1 MTLSITNLFE
11 ESYYLANNP
20 DVAAAVQA
28 GQFNSGFQHFIQYG
42 QFVLSSKPSRAPSP
56 LFDEVFYLANNP
68 DVAASVQA
76 GEIGSGFQH
85 FIQYGQFVLGSKPS
99 RSPSPLF
106 DEAFY
111 LANNPDVVA
120 AVSRGDLSS
129 GYEHF
134 VRYGQFAVDTNYN
147 RNPSKL
153 YDERFYLEHN
163 PDVLAALGRGEIES
177 GFRHYVL
184 YGQKAGRVAVNTPP
198 VVGADSFTISEDTLN
213 AITPNLLANDSDRDG
228 DVLVIARFSNPAHG
242 SLTNNN
248 NGTFSYTPNLNYEGT
263 DSFTYTVNDNYG
275 GLVSN
280 TVTITVTAV
289 NDAPVVGNDAVTLNQ
304 DTTAIISFA
313 NLIANDSDIEGDPL
327 TVTGVSRQPINGTLT
342 SNNGLFSYSPQAG
355 FFGSDSFVYTV
366 SDGQGGTSA
375 ATVNLTVN
383 VVNSPPVA
391 ANDFLTINEDTPG
404 TINVLGND
412 TDDDRNPLTVTSF
425 SQPTRGSVTNNNGTL
440 TYTPNLNS
448 NGTDSF
454 TYIINDGR
462 TGTSSATVNI
472 TVNPVNDSPIA
483 LNDAITT
490 NEDTPFAFTFTN
502 LIANDTDPDGEQ
514 IFLNGFT
521 QPSRGS
527 VVNNGNGSFTYNP
540 GPNFNGTDSFTYSIR
555 DSAGSSTTATVR
567 LTVNS
572 INDIPVATNDVV
584 SATED
589 TALVISTATLLAND
603 SDADGDPKIITGF
616 TQAINGRVADN
627 GNGFLTYTPSSNF
640 SGSDSFTY
648 TITDGRGATAS
659 ATVNVAV
666 APVNDGPPVPGADGV
681 TTNEDTAVLISST
694 TFLANDTDPDPGD
707 ILSITSVGSPSRG
720 LLTNNNNG
728 TFTYTPN
735 TNINGTD
742 SFTYVVSDG
751 NGGTALGVVN
761 LTINS
766 VNDGPPVANSDS
778 VTTDEDT
785 ATASFNVLAN
795 DTDTEGDPI
804 TLLSNTQPTNGSLTG
819 TGDGTFVYTPRA
831 NFNGSDSFSYII
843 SDGNG
848 GSASTTVRI
857 IVNSVQDPLVANND
871 AIATN
876 EDTPFSFSSN
886 FLTANDNDGDGDPFS
901 ISTFSQP
908 GQGSLS
914 RNGTGTFTYTPN
926 ANFNGTDSFTYTIRD
941 NANGGT
947 ASATVNIVVNSTND
961 APIAVNDAIATN
973 EDTPTLITIA
983 PTLLGN
989 DSDPDGDSLFITGF
1003 AQPSRGSLV
1012 DQGDG
1017 TYFYTPNPNVSGTD
1031 SFSYTISDGRG
1042 GTATGVANI
1051 TIAPV
1056 NDAPTARNDAYTVNE
1071 DIRLS
1076 VTAVNGVLRNDT
1088 DIDGDRLIV
1097 SVSDTNSVQ
1106 GGTVV
1111 VNNNGSF
1118 TYQAPTDFSGT
1129 DSFTYT
1135 VADPSGDTSSAT
1147 VIVTVNPIND
1157 RPTATPDAVITNEE
1171 ETVTIDLTD
1180 NVSDVDGDVLTFATA
1195 TNPRNGVVANNGD
1208 GTFTYTPNVD
1218 FSGSDS
1224 FTYTVN
1230 DGRGGTATSTV
1241 SITVD
1246 NVNDIPVA
1254 RNDSF
1259 TTTEDPGSVT
1269 IPNVLAND
1277 TDVDRGDLLSVSSN
1291 TDPTNGTLVNNGNG
1305 TFSYTPTTDFNGTDS
1320 FTYVVDDG
1328 KGGTAEATVL
1338 LRVTPLNDAPTAT
1351 AEDVST
1357 AEETAI
1363 AINLL
1368 DNASDVDGDPL
1379 TFSVGAN
1386 PRNGTVVNNNNGV
1399 FTYTPRLNFV
1409 GSDSFTYRVNDGR
1422 GGTAFATVGITVG
1435 DVNDSPIAR
1444 NDSFTGNEDTEFTF
1458 SVIANDTDI
1467 ESDPL
1472 TVTEFTEA
1480 ANGTLTNNN
1489 GTFTYQANENFNGSD
1504 SFTYVIDDGR
1514 GGTATASV
1522 NLIIRPVNDAP
1533 VANSDELVTNEDT
1546 LGNVNVLFNDSDV
1559 DNDTFSVLSFTP
1571 ATRGTVRNLGNGNF
1585 SYQPRTNFNGS
1596 DNFTYTIR
1604 DSRGATAT
1612 STVNVTVNSVNDAPI
1627 ARNDSLTINEDA
1639 AATPIN
1645 ILVNDTDVDGD
1656 ALTVINFTEAT
1667 KGTLLFENGAFSYQ
1681 PNANA
1686 NGTDSFT
1693 YTIDDG
1699 QGGSASATVNITIR
1713 SLNDAPLAVNDSLTL
1728 DEDTLGRVNVIANDT
1743 DADNTFSVLSFTQ
1756 AARGTVRN
1764 LGNGNFSYQPLT
1776 NFNGSDSFTYTI
1788 RDAAGAT
1795 ANAMVSVGVNSI
1807 NDAPIARNDTLSIN
1821 EDAAVT
1827 LINVIAND
1835 TDVDRDPLT
1844 IVSFTDAGK
1853 GTLIDNANGTFSY
1866 QPNANANGT
1875 DSFTYIID
1883 DGQGGSAS
1891 ATVNITIRSLNDA
1904 PLAVNDALTLDEDT
1918 TGTINV
1924 IANDTDAD
1932 NTFSVLSF
1940 TQAARGTV
1948 RNLGNGNFSYQPLT
1962 NFNGSD
1968 SFTYTIRDAAGATA
1982 TATVSVGV
1990 NSIND
1995 APIARNDS
2003 RTINED
2009 NAAIL
2014 INVIANDT
2022 DVDRDPLT
2030 IVSFTDATRGTLTDN
2045 ANGTFSYQPNA
2056 NANGTDSFTYII
2068 DDGQGGSASA
2078 TVNIIIT
2085 SINDAPLAVN
2095 DSLTLDEDT
2104 TGSINVIANDTDA
2117 DSTFSVLSFT
2127 QAARGTVRNLSNGN
2141 FSYQPL
2147 TNFNGSDSFT
2157 YTIRDAAGATATA
2170 TVSVGV
2176 NSINDAPI
2184 ARNDSR
2190 TINEDNAAILINVI
2204 ANDTD
2209 VDRDPLTIVSFTDA
2223 TRGTLTDNA
2232 NGTFSYQPN
2241 ANANGTDSFT
2251 YIIDDGQGG
2260 SASATVNII
2269 ITSINDAPL
2278 AVNDSLTLDEDT
2290 TGSINVIANDTDA
2303 DSTFSVLSFTQA
2315 ARGTVRN
2322 LSNGNF
2328 SYQPLT
2334 NFNGSDSFTYTIRDA
2349 AGATATATVSVGVN
2363 SINDAPIARNDTLSL
2378 NEDAAVTPINI
2389 LANDTDADGDTLT
2402 VISFTE
2408 TTKGALTFN
2417 NGAFSYQP
2425 NANANGT
2432 DSFTYIIDDGQ
2443 GGSASATVNIVI
2455 RSLNDAPLAVN
2466 DELTLDEDTT
2476 GSINVIANDTDGDGD
2491 PITLFSFSQAARGV
2505 VRNNNGTI
2513 TYTPNANT
2521 NGTDSFTYSITDGR
2535 GGTSTGTVN
2544 VTITPLNDAPLAVN
2558 DSVTTNEDTPATFNV
2573 FTNDT
2578 DVDGDSLIVINFTDP
2593 GKGSV
2598 TSTGNGSFTYTPNAN
2613 ANGSDSFIYIVN
2625 DANGGTAAAT
2635 VNININPINDLPI
2648 AVNDSVTTSEDT
2660 TVTTVNVLLN
2670 DTDGDGDLLTI
2681 SSSTQGSN
2689 GAVTDNG
2696 NGTFSYTPNPNFSGT
2711 DSFTYTISDSSGGT
2725 ATATVNV
2732 AIAAVNDLPI
2742 TGTDYF
2748 IVGEGVSRPISDA
2761 NLLANDFDDDDL
2773 QSSLRIIGLASSPTN
2788 GSITRTN
2795 TGFNYTPRANFNG
2808 NDSFSYIVR
2817 DAQGGTSTGTVNL
2830 VVARD
2835 VDSRSSYSLNPDS
2848 NIENATTIPHAS
2860 ILNVAGDGTF
2870 DYYAFTAGGSTA
2882 ILDIDFGAK
2891 PTGSID
2897 TELFLFDQ
2905 TGALVTRNDNA
2916 STALGAGGS
2925 TSGFDAYIKASNLT
2939 AGQLYIVGVAQSGAG
2954 FSGGQIFGN
2963 PPNSGQTYTLH
2974 ISVEGHPTSAF

>member
-1 MTLSITNLFE
+1 MSLSFSDLFE
-11 ESYYLANNP
+11 ESFYLANNPDVAQAVQAGSFSSGFQHFIQVGQFELTSAPSRAPSPLFNEAFYLANNP

-28 GQFNSGFQHFIQYG
+28 GSFSSGFQHFIEAG
-42 QFVLSSKPSRAPSP
+42 QFELSDSPTRLPSP
-56 LFDEVFYLANNP
+56 IFDELFYLSNNL
-68 DVAASVQA
+68 DVVEAVRS
-76 GEIGSGFQH
+76 GTFSSGF
-85 FIQYGQFVLGSKPS
+85 
-99 RSPSPLF
+99 
-106 DEAFY
+106 
-111 LANNPDVVA
+111 
-120 AVSRGDLSS
+120 
-129 GYEHF
+129 EHF
-134 VRYGQFAVDTNYN
+134 VRFGQFEVDSRFS
-147 RNPSKL
+147 RNPSL
-153 YDERFYLEHN
+153 RYDERFYLDHN
-163 PDVLAALGRGEIES
+163 PDIAAAVANGSFAS
-177 GFRHYVL
+177 GFRHYIL
-184 YGQKAGRVAVNTPP
+184 FGQAEGRSAVNTPP
-198 VVGADSFTISEDTLN
+198 VIGIDSFSFNEDTIS
-213 AITPNLLANDSDRDG
+213 ITPNLLTNDSDPNGDRLIISSFTQPGGGSLTNNNDGTLTYTPQPNFSGTDVFSYTISDTYGGIVSNTVTFTVNPINDAPVAGNDAVITNQDTTALINFANLLANDSDID
-228 DVLVIARFSNPAHG
+228 
-242 SLTNNN
+242 NN
-248 NGTFSYTPNLNYEGT
+248 
-263 DSFTYTVNDNYG
+263 
-275 GLVSN
+275 
-280 TVTITVTAV
+280 
-289 NDAPVVGNDAVTLNQ
+289 
-304 DTTAIISFA
+304 
-313 NLIANDSDIEGDPL
+313 PL
-327 TVTGVSRQPINGTLT
+327 TITGVSRQPTNGTLT
-342 SNNGLFSYSPQAG
+342 SGNGSFNYSPQAG
-355 FFGSDSFVYTV
+355 FFGSDSFVYTI
-366 SDGQGGTSA
+366 SDGQGGLSS

-383 VVNSPPVA
+383 LVNNPPVA
-391 ANDFLTINEDTPG
+391 ANDSLAINEDTPG
-404 TINVLGND
+404 TINVLAND
-412 TDDDRNPLTVTSF
+412 TDADRNPLTVTSF
-425 SQPTRGSVTNNNGTL
+425 SSPTKGSVTNNNGTL
-440 TYTPNLNS
+440 TYTPNPNS

-462 TGTSSATVNI
+462 TGTSSATVNV
-472 TVNPVNDSPIA
+472 TVNPVQDAPIA
-483 LNDAITT
+483 GNDTITT
-490 NEDTPFAFTFTN
+490 NEDTPFPFRFTDLT
-502 LIANDTDPDGEQ
+502 ANDVDPDGEQ

-527 VVNNGNGSFTYNP
+527 VVGNGDGTFTYNP
-540 GPNFNGTDSFTYSIR
+540 APNFNGTDSFTYSIR
-555 DSAGSSTTATVR
+555 DSAGGSTTATVR

-589 TALVISTATLLAND
+589 TALPISTATLLAND

-616 TQAINGRVADN
+616 SQARNGRVADN
-627 GNGFLTYTPSSNF
+627 GNGFLTYTPGSNF

-659 ATVNVAV
+659 ATVNIAV

-681 TTNEDTAVLISST
+681 TTNEDTAVLISGT
-694 TFLANDTDPDPGD
+694 TLLNNDTDPDPGD

-720 LLTNNNNG
+720 SLTNSNNG
-728 TFTYTPN
+728 TYTYTPN
-735 TNINGTD
+735 ANINGTD

-761 LTINS
+761 LTIVS
-766 VNDGPPVANSDS
+766 INDGPPVASPDS
-778 VTTDEDT
+778 VTTDEDV
-785 ATASFNVLAN
+785 ASASFNVLAN
-795 DTDTEGDPI
+795 DTDAEGDLI
-804 TLLSNTQPTNGSLTG
+804 TLLSNTSPANGALTSSSN
-819 TGDGTFVYTPRA
+819 GTFVYTPRT
-831 NFNGSDSFSYII
+831 NFNGTDSFSYTI

-848 GSASTTVRI
+848 GTASTTVRI
-857 IVNSVQDPLVANND
+857 VVNSIQDPLVANND
-871 AIATN
+871 AITTN
-876 EDTPFSFSSN
+876 EDTRLSFSSN
-886 FLTANDNDGDGDPFS
+886 VLTANDSDGDGDPFS

-908 GQGSLS
+908 AQGSLS
-914 RNGTGTFTYTPN
+914 RNGTGAFTYTPN
-926 ANFNGTDSFTYTIRD
+926 ANFNGSDSFTYTIRD
-941 NANGGT
+941 NVNGGT
-947 ASATVNIVVNSTND
+947 ASATVNIVVNSAND

-973 EDTPTLITIA
+973 EDTPTLITID

-1017 TYFYTPNPNVSGTD
+1017 TYFYTPNSNISGTD

-1056 NDAPTARNDAYTVNE
+1056 NDAPTARDDAYTVNE
-1071 DIRLS
+1071 DGRIS
-1076 VTAVNGVLRNDT
+1076 ITGTNGVLRNDT

-1118 TYQAPTDFSGT
+1118 TYQAPTNFSGT

-1135 VADPSGDTSSAT
+1135 AADPSGDTGSAT

-1157 RPTATPDAVITNEE
+1157 RPTATPDAVTTNEE
-1171 ETVTIDLTD
+1171 EAVTIDLTD

-1218 FSGSDS
+1218 FFRSDS

-1230 DGRGGTATSTV
+1230 DGRGGTAASTV
-1241 SITVD
+1241 VITVD
-1246 NVNDIPVA
+1246 NVNDAPIA

-1259 TTTEDPGSVT
+1259 TTSEDPGSVT

-1277 TDVDRGDLLSVSSN
+1277 TDVDRNLLSISSN
-1291 TDPTNGTLVNNGNG
+1291 SDPTNGIVVNNGDG
-1305 TFSYTPTTDFNGTDS
+1305 TFSYTPNAEFNGTDS

-1328 KGGTAEATVL
+1328 QGGTAEATVL

-1379 TFSVGAN
+1379 TFSVGTN

-1399 FTYTPRLNFV
+1399 FTYTPRLNFF

-1422 GGTAFATVGITVG
+1422 GGTAFATVGINVG
-1435 DVNDSPIAR
+1435 DINDSPIAR
-1444 NDSFTGNEDTEFTF
+1444 NDSFTGNEDTAFTF
-1458 SVIANDTDI
+1458 SVVANDTDI
-1467 ESDPL
+1467 ESDAL

-1489 GTFTYQANENFNGSD
+1489 GTFIYQANENFNGSD

-1522 NLIIRPVNDAP
+1522 NLTIRPVNDAP
-1533 VANSDELVTNEDT
+1533 AANSDELVTNEDT
-1546 LGNVNVLFNDSDV
+1546 LGNINVLVNDSDV
-1559 DNDTFSVLSFTP
+1559 DGDTFSVLSFTP

-1596 DNFTYTIR
+1596 DNFSYTIR

-1667 KGTLLFENGAFSYQ
+1667 KGTLLLENGAFSYQ

-1693 YTIDDG
+1693 YIIDDG

-1713 SLNDAPLAVNDSLTL
+1713 SLNDAPLAANDSLTL

-1776 NFNGSDSFTYTI
+1776 NFNGSDSFTYTV

-1795 ANAMVSVGVNSI
+1795 ANATVSVGVNSI

-1891 ATVNITIRSLNDA
+1891 ATVNLTIRSLNDA

-1918 TGTINV
+1918 TGSINV

-1968 SFTYTIRDAAGATA
+1968 SFTYTVRDAAGATA
-1982 TATVSVGV
+1982 NATVSVGV

-1995 APIARNDS
+1995 APIARNNTLS
-2003 RTINED
+2003 INED
-2009 NAAIL
+2009 AAVTL

-2030 IVSFTDATRGTLTDN
+2030 IVSFTDAGKGTLIDN

-2078 TVNIIIT
+2078 TVNLTIR
-2085 SINDAPLAVN
+2085 SLNDAPLAAN

-2104 TGSINVIANDTDA
+2104 LGRVNVIANDTDA
-2117 DSTFSVLSFT
+2117 DNTFSVLSFT
-2127 QAARGTVRNLSNGN
+2127 QAARGTVRNLGNGN

-2157 YTIRDAAGATATA
+2157 YTVRDAAGATANA

-2184 ARNDSR
+2184 ARNDTLS
-2190 TINEDNAAILINVI
+2190 INEDAAVTLINVI

-2223 TRGTLTDNA
+2223 GKGTLIDNA

-2260 SASATVNII
+2260 SASATVNLTIR
-2269 ITSINDAPL
+2269 SLNDAPL
-2278 AVNDSLTLDEDT
+2278 AVNDALTLDEDT

-2303 DSTFSVLSFTQA
+2303 DNTFSVLSFTQA

-2322 LSNGNF
+2322 LGNGNF

-2334 NFNGSDSFTYTIRDA
+2334 NFNGSDSFTYTVRDA
-2349 AGATATATVSVGVN
+2349 AGATANATVSVGVN
-2363 SINDAPIARNDTLSL
+2363 SINDAPIARNDTLSI
-2378 NEDAAVTPINI
+2378 NEDAAVTPINV

-2402 VISFTE
+2402 IINFTDA
-2408 TTKGALTFN
+2408 TKGTLQFN
-2417 NGAFSYQP
+2417 NGTFSYQP

-2432 DSFTYIIDDGQ
+2432 DSFTYIIDDGN
-2443 GGSASATVNIVI
+2443 GGSASASVTINITSI
-2455 RSLNDAPLAVN
+2455 NDVPLAVN
-2466 DELTLDEDTT
+2466 DALTLDEDTT
-2476 GSINVIANDTDGDGD
+2476 GSINVIANDTDGDSD

-2505 VRNNNGTI
+2505 VRNNNGAI

-2521 NGTDSFTYSITDGR
+2521 SGTDSFTYSITDGR

-2544 VTITPLNDAPLAVN
+2544 VTINPLNDAPLAVN

-2681 SSSTQGSN
+2681 SSSSQGSN

-2711 DSFTYTISDSSGGT
+2711 DSFTYTISDGSGGT

-2788 GSITRTN
+2788 GSITRSN

-2905 TGALVTRNDNA
+2905 TGALVARNDNA

-2925 TSGFDAYIKASNLT
+2925 TSGLDAYIKASNLT

-2963 PPNSGQTYTLH
+2963 PPNSGQTYNLH